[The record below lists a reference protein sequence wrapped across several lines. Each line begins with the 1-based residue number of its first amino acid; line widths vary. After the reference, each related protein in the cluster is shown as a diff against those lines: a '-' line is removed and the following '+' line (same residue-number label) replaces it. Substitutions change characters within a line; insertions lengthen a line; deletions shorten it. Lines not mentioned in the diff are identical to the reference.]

1 MVTNGFM
8 VYILLLALKCHS
20 LIYMKLAICSS
31 SEKIG
36 TTNWN
41 LTVPLIHKTCFKAQW
56 KDQSVI
62 VKTNMMYKLGIH
74 WLSAIYPL
82 LGKFWAFRGYFPAL
96 HSSAVLEL
104 QTSLYMTCS
113 LDHSLMSAIFL
124 FQCHAGKETCHK
136 NKM

>member
-1 MVTNGFM
+1 
-8 VYILLLALKCHS
+8 
-20 LIYMKLAICSS
+20 
-31 SEKIG
+31 
-36 TTNWN
+36 
-41 LTVPLIHKTCFKAQW
+41 
-56 KDQSVI
+56 
-62 VKTNMMYKLGIH
+62 MYRIGIH

-104 QTSLYMTCS
+104 QTSLYMTCI

-136 NKM
+136 FKTKCKKKLCFAKETEKTLETQPVTKSELYLNSVGN